1 MVKTLYHGSKD
12 IIEHPRYGAGK
23 PYNDY
28 GRGFYCTESLDL
40 AKEWAVAVDRG
51 GFANIYELDC
61 AGLAILDLNG
71 DEYGLLHWLALLLRY
86 REFDASGPLA
96 FEAKQYLLE
105 NFAMDLTPYDA
116 IVG

>member
-40 AKEWAVAVDRG
+40 AKEWG
-51 GFANIYELDC
+51 GGRRSRRVCQHL
-61 AGLAILDLNG
+61 
-71 DEYGLLHWLALLLRY
+71 
-86 REFDASGPLA
+86 
-96 FEAKQYLLE
+96 
-105 NFAMDLTPYDA
+105 
-116 IVG
+116 

>member
-40 AKEWAVAVDRG
+40 AKEWRWPSIA
-51 GFANIYELDC
+51 E
-61 AGLAILDLNG
+61 GLPTSMSSIA
-71 DEYGLLHWLALLLRY
+71 LA
-86 REFDASGPLA
+86 SPSS
-96 FEAKQYLLE
+96 
-105 NFAMDLTPYDA
+105 
-116 IVG
+116 I

>member
-40 AKEWAVAVDRG
+40 AKEWAVAVDRRCRKRAAEG
-51 GFANIYELDC
+51 NRGETP
-61 AGLAILDLNG
+61 
-71 DEYGLLHWLALLLRY
+71 LLY
-86 REFDASGPLA
+86 QEP
-96 FEAKQYLLE
+96 
-105 NFAMDLTPYDA
+105 
-116 IVG
+116 

>member
-40 AKEWAVAVDRG
+40 AKEWAVAVISGVPVRS
-51 GFANIYELDC
+51 IQQYEQRRK
-61 AGLAILDLNG
+61 DLNKAAA
-71 DEYGLLHWLALLLRY
+71 ETVAALARALFCSV
-86 REFDASGPLA
+86 ED
-96 FEAKQYLLE
+96 LLE
-105 NFAMDLTPYDA
+105 
-116 IVG
+116 

>member
-71 DEYGLLHWLALLLRY
+71 DEYGSSTGWRSCSAT
-86 REFDASGPLA
+86 ASSTRRAPWPSRPSSI
-96 FEAKQYLLE
+96 FWKTSPWISPP
-105 NFAMDLTPYDA
+105 MTPP
-116 IVG
+116 